1 VRRAGWAIGLCL
13 AALGLRLAGAWAG
26 EQAAGSTPTIAAL
39 LAEALARSQELY
51 ALQERV
57 VAAEA
62 MIRPAGALPDPM
74 AQVGYQNIPVG
85 AGLALDQDMMSSF
98 MLMLSQQLPP
108 ASRRRL
114 MREAQGAEVLMARAQ
129 LADKRNDIVRKV
141 KRAYIDV
148 QYRDEALAIAER
160 NRDVAK
166 DMLET
171 AEARYATGKVMQQD
185 VFQAQVQ
192 LSRMLDMVVM
202 QRRERTM
209 AVTRLNRLLYRDPA
223 AEMGGLPRLQ
233 RTQANLEGL
242 SARVEEANPQ
252 LAEMRARVAQAERSQ
267 GVATSMIKPELIL
280 SFSYMIRKPLEADA
294 MTGDDMWTALVGI
307 NLPWVYRRDKVDE
320 EVRAATAERGA
331 AERDVEAMRNEL
343 VSMAEE
349 TAIDIG
355 RAEEQLA
362 LVETGLLPQAEGA
375 YAASR
380 ASYATGMGDV
390 LSLLDNQMNL
400 YNLELQRAML
410 LRDRERA
417 VADVEYLVGGALL
430 AGR

>member
-1 VRRAGWAIGLCL
+1 
-13 AALGLRLAGAWAG
+13 
-26 EQAAGSTPTIAAL
+26 
-39 LAEALARSQELY
+39 
-51 ALQERV
+51 
-57 VAAEA
+57 
-62 MIRPAGALPDPM
+62 
-74 AQVGYQNIPVG
+74 
-85 AGLALDQDMMSSF
+85 
-98 MLMLSQQLPP
+98 
-108 ASRRRL
+108 
-114 MREAQGAEVLMARAQ
+114 
-129 LADKRNDIVRKV
+129 
-141 KRAYIDV
+141 
-148 QYRDEALAIAER
+148 
-160 NRDVAK
+160 
-166 DMLET
+166 
-171 AEARYATGKVMQQD
+171 
-185 VFQAQVQ
+185 
-192 LSRMLDMVVM
+192 
-202 QRRERTM
+202 
-209 AVTRLNRLLYRDPA
+209 
-223 AEMGGLPRLQ
+223 
-233 RTQANLEGL
+233 
-242 SARVEEANPQ
+242 

-280 SFSYMIRKPLEADA
+280 SFSYMIRKPLEANP